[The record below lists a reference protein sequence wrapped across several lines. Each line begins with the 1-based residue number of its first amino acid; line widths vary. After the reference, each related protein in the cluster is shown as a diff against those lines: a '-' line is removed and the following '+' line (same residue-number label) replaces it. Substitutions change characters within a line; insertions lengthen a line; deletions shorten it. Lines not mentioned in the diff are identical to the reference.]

1 MTAPWSSMPSPW
13 DMLPQTVTL
22 TPKTASQQTAGSF
35 ALADGSTLTVAGNLQ
50 PASSSDANIYRRETG
65 TTLYTLFLSPT
76 STTGA
81 DVASAINHVA
91 SATVEGVEYFIDG
104 EPLNLC
110 SHGAV
115 LQLNVYR
122 RT

>member
-1 MTAPWSSMPSPW
+1 MPAPWSSMPIPW

-22 TPKTASQQTAGSF
+22 TPKTASQQSAGSF
-35 ALADGSTLTVAGNLQ
+35 VFADGSTLTVAGNLQ
-50 PASSSDANIYRRETG
+50 PASSSDANIYKRETG
-65 TTLYTLFLSPT
+65 TTLYTLFLAPT
-76 STTGA
+76 STTGV
-81 DVASAINHVA
+81 DVAGAISHIA
-91 SATVEGVEYFIDG
+91 TATVDGVEYLLDG

-115 LQLNVYR
+115 VQLNVYR

>member
-1 MTAPWSSMPSPW
+1 MPTAWSSMPIPW

-22 TPKTASQQTAGSF
+22 TTNSATQQSAGSF
-35 ALADGSTLTVAGNLQ
+35 ELDDPINITVMGNLQ
-50 PASSSDANIYRRETG
+50 PASSSDANIYKRETG
-65 TTLYTLFLSPT
+65 TTLYTLFLAPT
-76 STTGA
+76 STTGT
-81 DVASAINHVA
+81 DVAANVSHITK
-91 SATVEGVEYFIDG
+91 ATIDGVDYFTDG

-115 LQLNVYR
+115 VQLNVYR

>member
-1 MTAPWSSMPSPW
+1 MPVPW

-22 TPKTASQQTAGSF
+22 TTNTGVQQSAGSF
-35 ALADGSTLTVAGNLQ
+35 ELDDPIAITVMGNLQ
-50 PASSSDANIYRRETG
+50 PASSSDANIYKRETG
-65 TTLYTLFLSPT
+65 TTLYTLFLAPV
-76 STTGA
+76 STTGT
-81 DVASAINHVA
+81 DVATNVSHITK
-91 SATVEGVEYFIDG
+91 ATIDSVDYFTDG

-115 LQLNVYR
+115 VQLNVYR

>member
-1 MTAPWSSMPSPW
+1 MPTAWSSMPIPW

-22 TPKTASQQTAGSF
+22 TTNFGTQQSAGSF
-35 ALADGSTLTVAGNLQ
+35 ELTDPVAITVMGNLQ

-65 TTLYTLFLSPT
+65 TTLYTLFLAPT

-81 DVASAINHVA
+81 DVATNVSHITKVTID
-91 SATVEGVEYFIDG
+91 SVDYFTDG

-115 LQLNVYR
+115 VQLNVYR

>member
-1 MTAPWSSMPSPW
+1 MPAAWSSMPIPW

-22 TPKTASQQTAGSF
+22 TTDTGTQQSAGSWE
-35 ALADGSTLTVAGNLQ
+35 LTDPSTVTVMGNLQ
-50 PASSSDANIYRRETG
+50 PASSADATIYKRETG
-65 TTLYTLFLSPT
+65 TTLYTLFLAPT
-76 STTGA
+76 STTGT
-81 DVASAINHVA
+81 DVASNVSHITKV
-91 SATVEGVEYFIDG
+91 TIEGVDYFVDG

-115 LQLNVYR
+115 VQLNVYR

>member
-1 MTAPWSSMPSPW
+1 MPAAWSSMPIPW

-22 TPKTASQQTAGSF
+22 TTHTGTQQSSGAF
-35 ALADGSTLTVAGNLQ
+35 ELTDPIAITVMGNLQ
-50 PASSSDANIYRRETG
+50 PASSADANIYRRETG
-65 TTLYTLFLSPT
+65 TTLYTLFLAPVAT
-76 STTGA
+76 DGT
-81 DVASAINHVA
+81 DVASNVNHITKATINNVD
-91 SATVEGVEYFIDG
+91 YFTDG

-115 LQLNVYR
+115 VQLNVYR